1 MKNNKIINALKWLWL
16 IAVVVFIGYY
26 FYKHLPEEIEYF
38 KAIAISRVLLAALLI
53 AIAKMFVVEMARFSI
68 TNDKWRPSYLR
79 MFTIVT
85 VTQLGK
91 YIPGSIWHFAA
102 RISSYK
108 ENSLSNK
115 KTAKAMLLEN
125 AWLVGSALAFGLLL
139 LTIERPEDLLTK
151 YLGIT
156 LPAALWAIL
165 PFVVIVLW
173 LVGLVV
179 LDKFLLDKKT
189 FSLSRLV
196 RLVLIQVAIW
206 GALGSSFYL
215 IFQGAMLQH
224 FLLILG
230 GYVVSWMVGYVFI
243 FAPSGIGVRE
253 AVLVALFSTIV
264 PTQQIAAYSIVHRLI
279 YTVVEVLLGLIG
291 FILQRRFFPAEPA
304 SSTDEK
310 QSGNLESP
318 AKDL

>member
-1 MKNNKIINALKWLWL
+1 MKNNKFVNALKWVWL
-16 IAVVVFIGYY
+16 GAVVIFIGYY

-68 TNDKWRPSYLR
+68 SNDQWRPSYLR

-139 LTIERPEDLLTK
+139 LTIEKPEALLTK
-151 YLGIT
+151 YLGLT
-156 LPAALWAIL
+156 LPATLWEFL
-165 PFVVIVLW
+165 PFIVFILW
-173 LVGLVV
+173 LVGLVL
-179 LDKFLLDKKT
+179 LDKFLLDKRS
-189 FSLSRLV
+189 FSLSRLI
-196 RLVLIQVAIW
+196 RLVLIQIAIW
-206 GALGSSFYL
+206 ACLGGSFYL
-215 IFQGAMLQH
+215 IFQGALVEH

-230 GYVVSWMVGYVFI
+230 GYAISWMVGYVFI

-279 YTVVEVLLGLIG
+279 YTVVEVLLGGIG
-291 FILQRRFFPAEPA
+291 FVLQRRFFPDEPA
-304 SSTDEK
+304 SPHKDESASK
-310 QSGNLESP
+310 SEP
-318 AKDL
+318 TAIDL